1 MIRCHQFNKQKTKK
15 QNKTTKKEKE
25 NLLMHMDE
33 DVIYPSIL
41 RLCLH
46 LYIQQEY
53 LTCYEQRISEK
64 IVGKSIVTNLFFC

>member
-1 MIRCHQFNKQKTKK
+1 
-15 QNKTTKKEKE
+15 
-25 NLLMHMDE
+25 LMHMEE
-33 DVIYPSIL
+33 DDIYPSIL
-41 RLCLH
+41 RLCLN